1 MIEMWDDT
9 FSKQNKDIEISLKKK
24 EGNIAFELMH
34 KELDKVWKNINIAVK
49 EGGIVCINIGDAVRT
64 INGEFKLYSNHTRII
79 SAFLKLGFTNLP
91 DILWRKQTNS
101 PNKFMGSGMLPPGAY
116 VTLEHEYILIFRK
129 GSKKIFET
137 KTEKENRNSS
147 AFFWEE
153 RNVWFSDVWDFKGA
167 SQKMSNDV
175 RIRSGSYPFEL
186 AYRLINMFSV
196 KDDTILDPFVGLG
209 TTVFASAASGRNSIG
224 IELEEGLI
232 REIKLAFNEN
242 LKKELNDF
250 LKKRITNHLLF
261 MDEINK
267 LRGEKYLKY
276 INKNY
281 NFPVMTRQ
289 EENILINYIKKINKV
304 GNIISTEYYTD
315 AFAD

>member
-1 MIEMWDDT
+1 
-9 FSKQNKDIEISLKKK
+9 
-24 EGNIAFELMH
+24 
-34 KELDKVWKNINIAVK
+34 
-49 EGGIVCINIGDAVRT
+49 
-64 INGEFKLYSNHTRII
+64 
-79 SAFLKLGFTNLP
+79 
-91 DILWRKQTNS
+91 
-101 PNKFMGSGMLPPGAY
+101 
-116 VTLEHEYILIFRK
+116 
-129 GSKKIFET
+129 
-137 KTEKENRNSS
+137 
-147 AFFWEE
+147 
-153 RNVWFSDVWDFKGA
+153 
-167 SQKMSNDV
+167 
-175 RIRSGSYPFEL
+175 
-186 AYRLINMFSV
+186 
-196 KDDTILDPFVGLG
+196 
-209 TTVFASAASGRNSIG
+209 
-224 IELEEGLI
+224 LI

-267 LRGEKYLKY
+267 QRGEKYLKY